1 MATRAQGSPM
11 HDRHGKQR
19 PSLVRSGPPP
29 IPSGISPVLSRPQAR
44 TTDPPLTEPRAP
56 PPKPRAP
63 HFQLGTVTAL
73 RLAPRTKSPAHEVLW
88 AAAGPK
94 WLAPEAHPPGARL
107 TTGGKPLTSG
117 DAPLTSACAQR
128 GVARGQPAEA
138 GGPGAGWRPAAPT
151 CRGPHRTREKTR
163 TKYQRMVFFG
173 TAVTGAPHGKK
184 HQHRFGRSL

>member
-63 HFQLGTVTAL
+63 HFQLGTATAL
-73 RLAPRTKSPAHEVLW
+73 GLARHTKSPTHEVLW
-88 AAAGPK
+88 AATGPK
-94 WLAPEAHPPGARL
+94 WLAPEPHPPGARL
-107 TTGGKPLTSG
+107 EISGKPLGTSDTPLTSG
-117 DAPLTSACAQR
+117 DVPLKTADAPLKTLGVRWFLACGQRAQGR
-128 GVARGQPAEA
+128 AQGSWPPGRLLAAWPVPQWQP
-138 GGPGAGWRPAAPT
+138 
-151 CRGPHRTREKTR
+151 
-163 TKYQRMVFFG
+163 QRQ
-173 TAVTGAPHGKK
+173 P
-184 HQHRFGRSL
+184 QR